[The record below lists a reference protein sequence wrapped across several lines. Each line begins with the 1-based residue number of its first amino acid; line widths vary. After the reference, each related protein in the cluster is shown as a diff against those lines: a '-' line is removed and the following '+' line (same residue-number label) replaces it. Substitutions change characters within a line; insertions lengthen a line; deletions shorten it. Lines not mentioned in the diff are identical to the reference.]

1 MSGVEN
7 QKPKNQKTKKPND
20 QPTKRR
26 TACRPADGG
35 YTHGCSI
42 RRPPMSLKILLSG
55 STGKVGQVIEKLV
68 AEDDDLEIVGRASA
82 AQFFDD
88 SQSADVLIDFSRP
101 ELCLKSLAHAKA
113 KGIACVI
120 GTTGLD
126 QSDQTRI
133 ESASSS
139 IPVCQ
144 AANFSIGINL
154 LLELVERA
162 AASLPAPFDVEISE
176 IHHRWKVD
184 APSGTALALGRA
196 VASARGLARGL
207 DHDKAATRDRE
218 GARAS
223 GGIGYQ
229 SIRGGDVAGEHTV
242 MFLGDGERI
251 ELTHKAADRA
261 VFARGAL
268 HAARWLIDQPPGL
281 YSMRDVLE

>member
-1 MSGVEN
+1 
-7 QKPKNQKTKKPND
+7 
-20 QPTKRR
+20 
-26 TACRPADGG
+26 
-35 YTHGCSI
+35 
-42 RRPPMSLKILLSG
+42 MSLKILLSG

-133 ESASSS
+133 ESASTS

-154 LLELVERA
+154 LLDLVRRA
-162 AASLPAPFDVEISE
+162 ASGLPAAFDAEVSE

-184 APSGTALALGRA
+184 SPSGTALALGAAIAESRD
-196 VASARGLARGL
+196 L
-207 DHDKAATRDRE
+207 DHDKVARYGRTGCRDNDE
-218 GARAS
+218 
-223 GGIGYQ
+223 IGYQ

-242 MFLGDGERI
+242 MFLGDGERL
-251 ELTHKAADRA
+251 ELTHRASDRA
-261 VFARGAL
+261 VFARGAV
-268 HAARWLIDQPPGL
+268 HAARWLVGKPPGL